1 SLAPV
6 ERSPPMPSPVDLRS
20 VDLSAFPDLVVIYL
34 GMRVRA
40 LAGIKTLLG
49 LGPQID
55 KAGAGRPEGL
65 LHFENNII
73 YRLFPLHV
81 GMRWYWKDFAS
92 MERWTRSEPHRIW
105 WQNFLRSSGGTGF
118 WHEVYCMRG
127 GMEGVYVDVIQV
139 DHRLVEQLVGN
150 LAKRERSRQTRPR
163 SIELAV
169 HVVQRAVAGERDV
182 VGRARGD

>member
-1 SLAPV
+1 MRKLLAWPVFLLASV
-6 ERSPPMPSPVDLRS
+6 ERSASMPSPVNRRS

-34 GMRVRA
+34 GMRVRR

-73 YRLFPLHV
+73 YSLFPLHI

-105 WQNFLRSSGGTGF
+105 WQNFLRSSGGTRSEE
-118 WHEVYCMRG
+118 HTSELQSQSNLVCRLLLEKKKLACALAHSRAR
-127 GMEGVYVDVIQV
+127 EGV
-139 DHRLVEQLVGN
+139 
-150 LAKRERSRQTRPR
+150 
-163 SIELAV
+163 
-169 HVVQRAVAGERDV
+169 
-182 VGRARGD
+182 GRVPLT